1 MKCRLVPNCRSP
13 LAGDGLGRKI
23 ACKQAPTTLAA
34 LLAILVLLPAA
45 ARGAGAAFGFDR
57 SALELTWDDN
67 LSNSDRDSDRV
78 DGLMTVLVA
87 EGSDRKSLANDNSL
101 ALAVRFKFETAWDY
115 RKLALGTLGWKLS
128 GDHKFGVGP
137 FAPIVGA
144 TVGLDALGA
153 GEKARTGLDGL
164 ADVHAHFRFSN
175 TTVVELR
182 EEFTRRGAHNDVFDG
197 SAHESILVLTQDAGE
212 CWQFTATARVRQGDI
227 VSYALPPRP
236 DLLAEAG
243 AVTSL
248 DTFGAARTAYSL
260 NARSVTGALAVAY
273 RMDSGLTF
281 SAGYENRD
289 TRRGAIKYDN
299 NRWLLSASK
308 RL

>member
-1 MKCRLVPNCRSP
+1 MKSVSARNCRSGFTP
-13 LAGDGLGRKI
+13 RFIARGLGYSRRK
-23 ACKQAPTTLAA
+23 AAPTILAV
-34 LLAILVLLPAA
+34 LSLLPAA
-45 ARGAGAAFGFDR
+45 ARGAGAALGFDR

-67 LSNSDRDSDRV
+67 LSNSDRGSDRI
-78 DGLMTVLVA
+78 DGLMTALVA

-101 ALAVRFKFETAWDY
+101 TITIRFKFETAWDY
-115 RKLALGTLGWKLS
+115 RKLALGTLGWTFS

-144 TVGLDALGA
+144 TLGMDALGA
-153 GEKARTGLDGL
+153 GEKARTGLDGV
-164 ADVHAHFRFSN
+164 ADVHARFRLSN
-175 TTVVELR
+175 ATVVELR

-197 SAHESILVLTQDAGE
+197 SAHESFLVLIQDAGE
-212 CWQFTATARVRQGDI
+212 HWQITGTARVRQGDV

-243 AVTSL
+243 AFTSL

-260 NARSVTGALAVAY
+260 NARSVTGALSAAY

-289 TRRGAIKYDN
+289 TRRGTIKYGN
-299 NRWLLSASK
+299 NRWLFVVSK
-308 RL
+308 RI